1 VERVA
6 ALLADAGPEAVCEA
20 VVEALTGD
28 GLRARISRHD
38 GELVCGEPAGS
49 GTVAAAPIVVGG
61 APWGAVSVDG
71 RLPEGIEGLL
81 AAHAALV
88 AAAVAADAAQATARR
103 LAEERDA
110 LAAARERILAATDA
124 TRRRFERDLHDGAQ
138 QRLVTLGFELRLAEA
153 DLPEPARPR
162 IARAVERVE
171 EILAELR
178 EISRGLHPAIL
189 SEGGL
194 RPALRALARRSP
206 VPIRL
211 ANELDQRFD
220 ERVEVAAY
228 SVVSEALAN
237 AAGHSGASAVDV
249 RVELSDGRLRVAV
262 ADDGRG
268 GAEARDGSGL
278 TNLTD
283 RVEAL
288 DGTLAIVSPP
298 GGGTTITAELPL
310 PVRPCRGT

>member
-1 VERVA
+1 MEHVA
-6 ALLADAGPEAVCEA
+6 ALLADARPEAVCQA
-20 VVEALTGD
+20 VVEALARD
-28 GLRARISRHD
+28 GVRARISRHD

-49 GTVAAAPIVVGG
+49 GTAAAAPIVVGG
-61 APWGAVSVDG
+61 APWGAVSADS

-110 LAAARERILAATDA
+110 LAASRERILAATDA

-153 DLPEPARPR
+153 DLPEPVRPR

-178 EISRGLHPAIL
+178 ELSRGLHPAIL

-194 RPALRALARRSP
+194 RPALRALARRSAVP
-206 VPIRL
+206 VRL

-237 AAGHSGASAVDV
+237 AAEHAGASAVDV
-249 RVELSDGRLRVAV
+249 RVELSDGRLRVTV

-268 GAEARDGSGL
+268 GADAREGSGL

-298 GGGTTITAELPL
+298 GGGTAITAELPL

>member
-1 VERVA
+1 MTSSVRDSRGERAGVEHVA
-6 ALLADAGPEAVCEA
+6 ALLADARPEAVCEA
-20 VVEALTGD
+20 VVEALARD
-28 GLRARISRHD
+28 GMRARISRQD

-49 GTVAAAPIVVGG
+49 GTAAAAPIVVGG

-88 AAAVAADAAQATARR
+88 AAAVSADAAQATARR

-110 LAAARERILAATDA
+110 LAASRERILAATDA

-153 DLPEPARPR
+153 DLPEPVRPR

-178 EISRGLHPAIL
+178 ELSRGLHPAIL

-194 RPALRALARRSP
+194 RPGAAGARAPLAPCRSGWRTSSTSASTSGSRSPPTPSSPRRS
-206 VPIRL
+206 R
-211 ANELDQRFD
+211 
-220 ERVEVAAY
+220 
-228 SVVSEALAN
+228 
-237 AAGHSGASAVDV
+237 
-249 RVELSDGRLRVAV
+249 
-262 ADDGRG
+262 
-268 GAEARDGSGL
+268 
-278 TNLTD
+278 T
-283 RVEAL
+283 
-288 DGTLAIVSPP
+288 PP
-298 GGGTTITAELPL
+298 ST
-310 PVRPCRGT
+310 PVRRPSTCASS